1 MILKEIKIILSEKV
15 AIEYKDLNRIV
26 FEERKKEV
34 DSSFH
39 QTLLRSIERTRD
51 LLRAN
56 PFYGNQISKKLIP
69 KELIKNYEIDNLWRV
84 ELPNRWRLLYSIVGD
99 EVKIVC
105 FILGYMDHKKYN
117 KLFIKKYVFIQKIYI
132 MFYFRSD

>member
-1 MILKEIKIILSEKV
+1 MDLYFKQGIKKDDWNGNRNMILKEIKIILSEKV

-69 KELIKNYEIDNLWRV
+69 KELIY
-84 ELPNRWRLLYSIVGD
+84 
-99 EVKIVC
+99 
-105 FILGYMDHKKYN
+105 
-117 KLFIKKYVFIQKIYI
+117 
-132 MFYFRSD
+132 

>member
-69 KELIKNYEIDNLWRV
+69 KELIKNYEIDNLWKYD
-84 ELPNRWRLLYSIVGD
+84 LPSGWRLLYSIANGEAVVIAIII
-99 EVKIVC
+99 EW
-105 FILGYMDHKKYN
+105 FDHKNYERRFN
-117 KLFIKKYVFIQKIYI
+117 Y
-132 MFYFRSD
+132 